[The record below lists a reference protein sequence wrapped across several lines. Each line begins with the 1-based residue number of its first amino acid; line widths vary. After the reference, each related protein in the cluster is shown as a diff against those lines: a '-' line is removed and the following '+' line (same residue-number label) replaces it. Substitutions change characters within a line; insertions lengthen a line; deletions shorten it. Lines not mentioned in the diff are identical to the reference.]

1 MQSHI
6 EQRSIISPASGAIR
20 LTRRILESDYVRCG
34 NFKLTHEDSEWQLS
48 EDDKFNNIVL
58 FGKSE
63 KVLKAW
69 TPDTS
74 KFVKKRLYV
83 RVRYG
88 ANGIWSEWSKPVV
101 FTTK

>member
-6 EQRSIISPASGAIR
+6 EKPKVISPANGDIR
-20 LTRRILESDYVRCG
+20 VTGPFLSSDYVRVG
-34 NFKLTHEDSEWQLS
+34 KFKLTHEDTEWELS
-48 EDDKFNNIVL
+48 DTSDFKKVVL
-58 FGKSE
+58 SGKSE

-69 TPDTS
+69 TPDLS
-74 KFVKKRLYV
+74 KLSKTRLYV

-88 ANGIWSEWSKPVV
+88 ANGIWSEWSVPVV